1 MTFRENALE
10 NVPCLC
16 NTFCM
21 KKSISKKAISKRIVK
36 GPTLSDWKKLVL
48 PETKKTASIDAQKIL
63 IEMRYGRNA
72 SN

>member
-1 MTFRENALE
+1 
-10 NVPCLC
+10 
-16 NTFCM
+16 M